1 MAKKEKKKQEF
12 NLKVHIEKTLRGSF
26 KKTPLY
32 NDAKKLAKEEYFE
45 PSSKTGKPLRRV
57 HFKCAKCG
65 RYFRDEAGNIAVDHI
80 EPVIS
85 LEEGF
90 TNFDSYIK
98 RLFCDQSN
106 LQVLCNYKD
115 EQDGVRS
122 CHKIKTS
129 EERAQAA
136 LNRKTKKKEKK

>member
-1 MAKKEKKKQEF
+1 MAKVKKKKEF
-12 NLKVHIEKTLRGSF
+12 SLKSHIEKTLRGSF
-26 KKTPLY
+26 KRTPLY

-45 PSSKTGKPLRRV
+45 SSPKTGKPLRRV

-65 RYFRDEAGNIAVDHI
+65 RFFRDETGNIAVDHI

-90 TNFDSYIK
+90 TNFDEYIR

-115 EQDGVRS
+115 ERDGVRS
-122 CHKIKTS
+122 CHKIKTA
-129 EERAQAA
+129 EERATAA
-136 LNRKTKKKEKK
+136 LNRKNKKKEAK